1 MVTQPADGLGSAS
14 YDPVWVLA
22 VEILDDPC
30 QIRVV
35 SAAAPF
41 QNLLPGRVMVLPAA
55 AISLY
60 GIEGPIELGTK

>member
-1 MVTQPADGLGSAS
+1 
-14 YDPVWVLA
+14 VLA